1 MKHTKKALALLMVLV
16 MSLSLLT
23 VTAFAAGTGKITIE
37 NATAGMEYKLYK
49 VFDASYI
56 DGTSGGTKPAGATYT
71 IKDTDPWYP
80 LVSASGSPFT
90 LKEDP
95 THPGTYIVSIAEGQQ
110 ETAATWFQ
118 NVDASG
124 LAATQTKTPTN
135 NTVTFDGLDKG
146 YYYIKSGVGATVTLT
161 HANEA
166 RTVIDKN
173 QQPGWGTDPDDG
185 TKPGGKFIK
194 TGANGTG
201 TEYGTLGTA
210 DIGGKLDYKIHIC
223 KLDYKIDIFSATN
236 YQGDKMIKEY
246 IIEDTESPA
255 VFMHFST
262 IKVWVNGTELTK
274 GWVEGVDETSGNSHA
289 IGSSTTPA
297 TSKDDADWYVANADN
312 TDSKFSI
319 HINWLKSDGAFKF
332 DNNGKPNVI
341 KITYEGVLKS
351 KGVVYGDNGNLNTA
365 TLFVLPNGSTTR
377 AQVGNP
383 SETKAV
389 TYSGELFK
397 YTTENGVKK
406 PLAGAEF
413 TIVREGETAPL
424 AFYPSKAYAG
434 VYYLANDENWN
445 SEHVDHSDSSKK
457 ESMKVT
463 TLVTPTDGMII
474 TRGLAGGEYTITE
487 TKAPGGYNKLTASIK
502 MPLEQGGNPTAGV
515 NVTDVNKTLAADGSP
530 LSTPVAFQ
538 NVHVKEIENN
548 KGTVLPETGGI
559 GTTLFITLGALAVIG
574 TGLFLVTNKRISKE
588 NF

>member
-1 MKHTKKALALLMVLV
+1 MKHTKKALALLLALV

-23 VTAFAAGTGKITIE
+23 VTAFATGTGKITIK

-56 DGTSGGTKPAGATYT
+56 DGTEDGTKPAGATYT
-71 IKDTDPWYP
+71 IKSTDPWYSR
-80 LVSASGSPFT
+80 VDGDGNPFT
-90 LKEDP
+90 LTPDSA
-95 THPGTYIVSIAEGQQ
+95 HPGTYFVSIAEGQQ
-110 ETAATWFQ
+110 ETVATWFQ
-118 NVDASG
+118 RVDTSR
-124 LAATQTKTPTN
+124 LPATQTKTSTN
-135 NTVTFDGLDKG
+135 NTVIFDGLDKG

-161 HANEA
+161 HANEE

-173 QQPGWGTDPDDG
+173 QQPGWGTDPDS

-194 TGANGTG
+194 TGANGDG
-201 TEYGTLGTA
+201 TEYGALGTA
-210 DIGGKLDYKIHIC
+210 DIGG

-255 VFMHFST
+255 VFMHFNT

-274 GWVEGVDETSGNSHA
+274 GWVEGVDETSDTSHA
-289 IGSSTTPA
+289 IGSSETPA
-297 TSKDDADWYVANADN
+297 TSKADADWYVENADN

-365 TLFVLPNGSTTR
+365 TLFVVPKDSTER

-383 SETKAV
+383 SVTQAV
-389 TYSGELFK
+389 TYSGALLK
-397 YTTENGVKK
+397 YTTENGGAKK
-406 PLAGAEF
+406 TLAGAEF
-413 TIVREGETAPL
+413 TITREGEREPL
-424 AFYPSKAYAG
+424 KFYPSKAYAG
-434 VYYLANDENWN
+434 VYYLANEENLH
-445 SEHVDHSDSSKK
+445 SEHVDNPS
-457 ESMKVT
+457 EVT
-463 TLVTPTDGMII
+463 TLVTPADGMII
-474 TRGLAGGEYTITE
+474 IRGLAGGEYIVTE
-487 TKAPGGYNKLTASIK
+487 TKAPDGYNKLTASIK
-502 MPLEQGGNPTAGV
+502 MPLKQGSDLPDGITLT
-515 NVTDVNKTLAADGSP
+515 NVKKSLKADGTELP
-530 LSTPVAFQ
+530 TPIEFQ

>member
-23 VTAFAAGTGKITIE
+23 VTAFAAGTGKIIIE

-56 DGTSGGTKPAGATYT
+56 DGTEDGTKPAGATYT
-71 IKDTDPWYP
+71 IKDTDPWYFR
-80 LVSASGSPFT
+80 VDADGNPFT
-90 LKEDP
+90 LKEDSA
-95 THPGTYIVSIAEGQQ
+95 HPGTYIVSIAEGQQ
-110 ETAATWFQ
+110 ERVATWFQ
-118 NVDASG
+118 NVNTST
-124 LAATQTKTPTN
+124 LTATATATATG

-161 HANEA
+161 HANET
-166 RTVIDKN
+166 RKVIDKN
-173 QQPGWGTDPDDG
+173 QQPGWGTDPDDS

-201 TEYGTLGTA
+201 TKYGTLGTA
-210 DIGGKLDYKIHIC
+210 DIGS

-262 IKVWVNGTELTK
+262 IRVWVNGTELTK
-274 GWVEGVDETSGNSHA
+274 GWVEGVDETSTTSHA
-289 IGSSTTPA
+289 IGSSATPA
-297 TSKDDADWYVANADN
+297 TSTNDADWYVENADN

-319 HINWLKSDGAFKF
+319 HINWLNSEGTFKF

-351 KGVVYGDNGNLNTA
+351 KGVIYGDNGNLNTA
-365 TLFVLPNGSTTR
+365 TLYVLPNGSETR
-377 AQVGNP
+377 AQVGER
-383 SETKAV
+383 SEAKAV

-406 PLAGAEF
+406 TLAGAEF
-413 TIVREGETAPL
+413 TIMRAGETGPL
-424 AFYPSKAYAG
+424 AFYPSRLYAG

-445 SEHVDHSDSSKK
+445 SEHVDHHDETKK

-463 TLVTPTDGMII
+463 TLVTPADGMII
-474 TRGLAGGEYTITE
+474 IRGLAGGEYTVTE
-487 TKAPGGYNKLTASIK
+487 TKAPGGYNKLTAPIK
-502 MPLEQGGNPTAGV
+502 MPLEQGGNATAGV
-515 NVTDVNKTLAADGSP
+515 TVTDVNKTLAADGSP
-530 LSTPVAFQ
+530 LSTPAAFQ

-548 KGTVLPETGGI
+548 MGTVLPETGGI

>member
-23 VTAFAAGTGKITIE
+23 VTALAAGTGKITIE

-56 DGTSGGTKPAGATYT
+56 EGTTGDTKPAGATYT
-71 IKDTDPWYP
+71 IKSTDPWYP
-80 LVSASGSPFT
+80 LVKADDSPFT
-90 LKEDP
+90 LTEDNA
-95 THPGTYIVSIAEGQQ
+95 HPGTYIVSIVEGQQ
-110 ETAATWFQ
+110 ETVATWFQ

-124 LAATQTKTPTN
+124 LTPTQTETPTG
-135 NTVTFDGLDKG
+135 NTVTFNGLDKG
-146 YYYIKSGVGATVTLT
+146 YYYIKSAVGATVTLT
-161 HANEA
+161 HANET

-173 QQPGWGTDPDDG
+173 QQPGWGTDG
-185 TKPGGKFIK
+185 TKTGGKFIK
-194 TGANGTG
+194 TGANGAG
-201 TEYGTLGTA
+201 EEYGAFGTA
-210 DIGGKLDYKIHIC
+210 DIGG

-255 VFMHFST
+255 IFIHFST
-262 IKVWVNGTELTK
+262 IKVWVNGKELKK
-274 GWVEGVDETSGNSHA
+274 GWVEGVDENSDTSHA
-289 IGSSTTPA
+289 IGSSPTA
-297 TSKDDADWYVANADN
+297 TSKDDADWYVKNADN

-319 HINWLKSDGAFKF
+319 HINWLEDDGNFKF

-351 KGVVYGDNGNLNTA
+351 KGVIYGDNGNLNTA
-365 TLFVLPNGSTTR
+365 TLYVLPNGSTTK
-377 AQVGNP
+377 AQVSDL

-389 TYSGELFK
+389 TYSSELFK
-397 YTTENGVKK
+397 YTTENGDKK

-413 TIVREGETAPL
+413 TITRAGETKPL
-424 AFYPSKAYAG
+424 EFYPSKLYAG
-434 VYYLANDENWN
+434 VYYLANEENRT
-445 SEHVDHSDSSKK
+445 SEHVDPNST
-457 ESMKVT
+457 KVT
-463 TLVTPTDGMII
+463 TLVTPADGMII
-474 TRGLAGGEYTITE
+474 TRGLAGGNYTVSE
-487 TKAPGGYNKLTASIK
+487 TKAPDGYNKLTASIA
-502 MPLEQGGNPTAGV
+502 MPLEHGGNLVAGV
-515 NVTDVNKTLAADGSP
+515 QVTNVKKSLAVGGVQLD
-530 LSTPVAFQ
+530 TPVEFQ

>member
-1 MKHTKKALALLMVLV
+1 MKHTKKALALLMMLV

-23 VTAFAAGTGKITIE
+23 VTAFAAGTGTITIE

-56 DGTSGGTKPAGATYT
+56 DGTADGTKPAGATYT
-71 IKDTDPWYP
+71 IKSTDPWYS

-124 LAATQTKTPTN
+124 LAATKTETPTN

-173 QQPGWGTDPDDG
+173 QQPGWGTDPDS

-194 TGANGTG
+194 TGANGDG
-201 TEYGTLGTA
+201 TEYGALGTA
-210 DIGGKLDYKIHIC
+210 DIGG

-236 YQGDKMIKEY
+236 YQGDKMIEEY

-274 GWVEGVDETSGNSHA
+274 GWVEGVDETSGTSHA
-289 IGSSTTPA
+289 IGSSATPA
-297 TSKDDADWYVANADN
+297 TSKENADWYVENADN
-312 TDSKFSI
+312 ADSKFSI
-319 HINWLKSDGAFKF
+319 HINWLKEDGTFKF

-351 KGVVYGDNGNLNTA
+351 KGVVYGDNGNVNTA
-365 TLFVLPNGSTTR
+365 TLYVLPKDSTTR
-377 AQVGNP
+377 AQVGEP
-383 SETKAV
+383 SEAKAV

-397 YTTENGVKK
+397 YTTENGAKK

-413 TIVREGETAPL
+413 TITRTGETKPL
-424 AFYPSKAYAG
+424 AFYPSQAYAG
-434 VYYLANDENWN
+434 VYYLATDENWN
-445 SEHVDHSDSSKK
+445 SEHVDHRDETKK

-463 TLVTPTDGMII
+463 TLVTPADGMII
-474 TRGLAGGEYTITE
+474 IRGLAGGEYTVTE
-487 TKAPGGYNKLTASIK
+487 TKAPDGYNKLTAPIK
-502 MPLEQGGNPTAGV
+502 LPLEQGGNATAGV
-515 NVTDVNKTLAADGSP
+515 KVTDVNKTLAANGSP
-530 LSTPVAFQ
+530 LSTPAAFQ

>member
-1 MKHTKKALALLMVLV
+1 MKYTKKALALLMVLV

-23 VTAFAAGTGKITIE
+23 VTALAAGGTITIK

-49 VFDASYI
+49 VFDASYTA
-56 DGTSGGTKPAGATYT
+56 GTSGDTKPAGATYT
-71 IKDTDPWYP
+71 IKSTDPWYS
-80 LVSASGSPFT
+80 LVSAPGSPFT
-90 LKEDP
+90 LTKDAA
-95 THPGTYIVSIAEGQQ
+95 HAGTYIVSIEKGQQ
-110 ETAATWFQ
+110 ETVATWFQ

-124 LAATQTKTPTN
+124 LTATQTETPTDS
-135 NTVTFDGLDKG
+135 NTVTFDGLGKG

-161 HANEA
+161 HAKET
-166 RTVIDKN
+166 RKVIDKN
-173 QQPGWGTDPDDG
+173 QQPGWGTYPDS

-194 TGANGTG
+194 TGANGEG
-201 TEYGTLGTA
+201 TEYGALGTA
-210 DIGGKLDYKIHIC
+210 DIGG

-274 GWVEGVDETSGNSHA
+274 GWVEGVDETSDTSHA

-297 TSKDDADWYVANADN
+297 TSKENADWYVENADN
-312 TDSKFSI
+312 ADSKFSI
-319 HINWLKSDGAFKF
+319 HINWLKEDGTFKF

-341 KITYEGVLKS
+341 NITYEGVLKS
-351 KGVVYGDNGNLNTA
+351 KDVVYGDNGNRNTA
-365 TLFVLPNGSTTR
+365 TLYVLPNDSTER
-377 AQVGNP
+377 ALVGKP
-383 SETKAV
+383 SEATAV
-389 TYSGELFK
+389 TYSGELLK
-397 YTTENGVKK
+397 YTTENDVKK

-413 TIVREGETAPL
+413 TITRGEDAKPL

-434 VYYLANDENWN
+434 VYYLANKENWN
-445 SEHVDHSDSSKK
+445 SEHVDHSDSSKE

-463 TLVTPTDGMII
+463 TLITPTDGMII
-474 TRGLAGGEYTITE
+474 IRGLAGGEYIVTE
-487 TKAPGGYNKLTASIK
+487 TKAPDGYNKLTASIT
-502 MPLEQGGNPTAGV
+502 MPLKQGNDPTAGV
-515 NVTDVNKTLAADGSP
+515 TLTNVKKSLAADGKPLLSP
-530 LSTPVAFQ
+530 IEFQ

-548 KGTVLPETGGI
+548 MGTVLPETGGI

>member
-23 VTAFAAGTGKITIE
+23 VTAFAAGTGKIIIE

-56 DGTSGGTKPAGATYT
+56 DGTEDGTKPAGATYT
-71 IKDTDPWYP
+71 IKENDPWYSR
-80 LVSASGSPFT
+80 VSGDGNPFT
-90 LKEDP
+90 LTPDSA
-95 THPGTYIVSIAEGQQ
+95 HPGTHFVSIAEGQQ
-110 ETAATWFQ
+110 ETVATWFQ
-118 NVDASG
+118 NVNTST
-124 LAATQTKTPTN
+124 LEATQTKTPTN

-161 HANEA
+161 HANET
-166 RTVIDKN
+166 RKVIDKN
-173 QQPGWGTDPDDG
+173 QQPGWGTDPDS

-194 TGANGTG
+194 TGANGDG
-201 TEYGTLGTA
+201 TEYGALGTA
-210 DIGGKLDYKIHIC
+210 DIGG

-262 IKVWVNGTELTK
+262 IKVWVNGIELTK
-274 GWVEGVDETSGNSHA
+274 GWVEGVDETSDTSHA
-289 IGSSTTPA
+289 IGSSATPA
-297 TSKDDADWYVANADN
+297 TSKDDADWYVENADN

-319 HINWLKSDGAFKF
+319 HINWLKSDGTFKF
-332 DNNGKPNVI
+332 DNNGKSNVI

-351 KGVVYGDNGNLNTA
+351 KGVIYGDNGNLNTA
-365 TLFVLPNGSTTR
+365 TLFVVPKDSTER

-383 SETKAV
+383 SEAKAV

-397 YTTENGVKK
+397 YTTANGAKK

-413 TIVREGETAPL
+413 TIMRAGETKPL

-445 SEHVDHSDSSKK
+445 SEHVDHSDPSKK

-474 TRGLAGGEYTITE
+474 TRGLAGGEYTVTE
-487 TKAPGGYNKLTASIK
+487 TKAPDGYNKLTASIK
-502 MPLEQGGNPTAGV
+502 MPLKQGSDLPDGV
-515 NVTDVNKTLAADGSP
+515 TLTNVKKSLKADGTELP
-530 LSTPVAFQ
+530 TPIEFQ

>member
-23 VTAFAAGTGKITIE
+23 VTVLAAGTGKITIE

-56 DGTSGGTKPAGATYT
+56 DGTTGGTKPAGATYT
-71 IKDTDPWYP
+71 IKSTDPWYS
-80 LVSASGSPFT
+80 LVSASGSPFVLT
-90 LKEDP
+90 ED
-95 THPGTYIVSIAEGQQ
+95 TANPGTYIVSIAENQQ
-110 ETAATWFQ
+110 ETVATWFQ
-118 NVDASG
+118 SVDASS
-124 LAATQTKTPTN
+124 LTPTKTDTPTN
-135 NTVTFDGLDKG
+135 NTVTFSGLDKG

-161 HANEA
+161 HANET

-173 QQPGWGTDPDDG
+173 QQPGWGTDPVDG

-201 TEYGTLGTA
+201 EEYGTLGTA
-210 DIGGKLDYKIHIC
+210 DIGG

-246 IIEDTESPA
+246 IIEDTKGSA
-255 VFMHFST
+255 VFMYFST

-274 GWVEGVDETSGNSHA
+274 GWVEGKDETSETSHA
-289 IGSSTTPA
+289 IGSSATPA
-297 TSKDDADWYVANADN
+297 TSKADADWYVENASN
-312 TDSKFSI
+312 TDSNFSI
-319 HINWLKSDGAFKF
+319 HINWLKSDGTFKF

-341 KITYEGVLKS
+341 KITCEGMLKS
-351 KGVVYGDNGNLNTA
+351 KGVTYGDNGNQNTA
-365 TLFVLPNGSTTR
+365 TLFVLPNGSTAK
-377 AQVGNP
+377 AQVGDP
-383 SETKAV
+383 SKATAV
-389 TYSGELFK
+389 TYSSELFK
-397 YTTENGVKK
+397 YTTENGAKK

-413 TIVREGETAPL
+413 TIVRKGEAAPL
-424 AFYPSKAYAG
+424 AFYPSKLYAG
-434 VYYLANDENWN
+434 VYYLANEENWN
-445 SEHVDHSDSSKK
+445 SEHVDHSDPSKK

-463 TLVTPTDGMII
+463 TLVTPADGMII
-474 TRGLAGGEYTITE
+474 TRGLAGGEYTVTE
-487 TKAPGGYNKLTASIK
+487 TKAPDGYNKLTASIT
-502 MPLEQGGNPTAGV
+502 MPLERGGNTTAGV
-515 NVTDVNKTLAADGSP
+515 EVTDVNKTLAANGSP

>member
-23 VTAFAAGTGKITIE
+23 VTVLAAGGGKITIE

-56 DGTSGGTKPAGATYT
+56 DGTTGGTKPAGATYT
-71 IKDTDPWYP
+71 IKRSDPWYS
-80 LVSASGSPFT
+80 LVSASGSPFVLT
-90 LKEDP
+90 ED
-95 THPGTYIVSIAEGQQ
+95 TANPGTYIVSIAENQQ
-110 ETAATWFQ
+110 ETVATWFQ
-118 NVDASG
+118 SVDASG
-124 LAATQTKTPTN
+124 LTPTKTENPTG

-161 HANEA
+161 HANET

-185 TKPGGKFIK
+185 TKPGGKSIK

-210 DIGGKLDYKIHIC
+210 DIGGKLA
-223 KLDYKIDIFSATN
+223 YKIDIFSATN

-255 VFMHFST
+255 VFMHFNT

-274 GWVEGVDETSGNSHA
+274 GWVEGVDENSPTSHP
-289 IGSSTTPA
+289 IGSSTTSA
-297 TSKDDADWYVANADN
+297 TSKDDADWYVVNADN

-319 HINWLKSDGAFKF
+319 HINWLNSDGTFKF
-332 DNNGKPNVI
+332 NNNGKPNVI

-351 KGVVYGDNGNLNTA
+351 KGVIYSDNGNPNTA
-365 TLFVLPNGSTTR
+365 TLYVLPNGSTAK

-383 SETKAV
+383 SKATAV
-389 TYSGELFK
+389 TYSSELFK
-397 YTTENGVKK
+397 YTTENGAKK

-413 TIVREGETAPL
+413 TIMRKGDTTPL
-424 AFYPSKAYAG
+424 EFYPSKLYAG
-434 VYYLANDENWN
+434 VYYLANEENWN
-445 SEHVDHSDSSKK
+445 SEHVDHSDDSKK

-474 TRGLAGGEYTITE
+474 TRGLAGGEYTVTE
-487 TKAPGGYNKLTASIK
+487 TKAPDGYNKLTASIT
-502 MPLEQGGNPTAGV
+502 MPLEQGGNAAAGV
-515 NVTDVNKTLAADGSP
+515 TVTDVNKTLAANGSP
-530 LSTPVAFQ
+530 LSTPAAFQ

>member
-23 VTAFAAGTGKITIE
+23 VTAFAAGTGKIIIE

-56 DGTSGGTKPAGATYT
+56 EGTTGDTKPAGATYT
-71 IKDTDPWYP
+71 IKSTDPWYP
-80 LVSASGSPFT
+80 LVKADDSPFT
-90 LKEDP
+90 LTEDNA
-95 THPGTYIVSIAEGQQ
+95 HPGTYIVSIVEGQQ
-110 ETAATWFQ
+110 ETVATWFQ

-124 LAATQTKTPTN
+124 LTPTQTETPTG
-135 NTVTFDGLDKG
+135 NTVTFNGLDKG

-161 HANEA
+161 HANET

-173 QQPGWGTDPDDG
+173 QQPGWGTDG
-185 TKPGGKFIK
+185 TKTGGKFIK
-194 TGANGTG
+194 TGANGAG
-201 TEYGTLGTA
+201 EEYGAFGTA
-210 DIGGKLDYKIHIC
+210 DIGG

-255 VFMHFST
+255 IFIHFST
-262 IKVWVNGTELTK
+262 IKVWVNGTELKK
-274 GWVEGVDETSGNSHA
+274 GWVEGVDENSDTSHA
-289 IGSSTTPA
+289 IGSSPTA
-297 TSKDDADWYVANADN
+297 TSKDDADWYVKNADN

-319 HINWLKSDGAFKF
+319 HINWLEDDGTFKF

-351 KGVVYGDNGNLNTA
+351 KGVIYGDNGNLNTA
-365 TLFVLPNGSTTR
+365 TLYVLPNGSTTK
-377 AQVGNP
+377 AQVSDL

-389 TYSGELFK
+389 TYSSELFK
-397 YTTENGVKK
+397 YTTENGDKK

-413 TIVREGETAPL
+413 TITRAGETKPL
-424 AFYPSKAYAG
+424 EFYPSKLYAG
-434 VYYLANDENWN
+434 VYYLANEENRT
-445 SEHVDHSDSSKK
+445 SEHVDPNST
-457 ESMKVT
+457 KVT
-463 TLVTPTDGMII
+463 TLVTPADGMII
-474 TRGLAGGEYTITE
+474 TRGLAGGNYTVSE
-487 TKAPGGYNKLTASIK
+487 TKAPDGYNKLTASIA
-502 MPLEQGGNPTAGV
+502 MPLEHGGNLVAGV
-515 NVTDVNKTLAADGSP
+515 QVTNVKKSLAVGGVQLD
-530 LSTPVAFQ
+530 TPVEFQ

>member
-23 VTAFAAGTGKITIE
+23 VTAFAAGTGKIIIE

-56 DGTSGGTKPAGATYT
+56 DGTVGGTKPAGATYT
-71 IKDTDPWYP
+71 IKSTDPWYSR
-80 LVSASGSPFT
+80 VDADGNPFT
-90 LKEDP
+90 LTPD
-95 THPGTYIVSIAEGQQ
+95 TAHTDTYIVSIAEGQQ
-110 ETAATWFQ
+110 ETVATWFQ
-118 NVDASG
+118 RVDTSTLPAIE
-124 LAATQTKTPTN
+124 TVTPTN
-135 NTVTFDGLDKG
+135 NTVTFDGLDQG

-161 HANEA
+161 HANET

-173 QQPGWGTDPDDG
+173 QQPGWGTDPDS

-194 TGANGTG
+194 TGANGDG
-201 TEYGTLGTA
+201 TEYGALGTA
-210 DIGGKLDYKIHIC
+210 DIGG

-236 YQGDKMIKEY
+236 YQGDKMIEEY

-274 GWVEGVDETSGNSHA
+274 GWVEGVDETSDTSHA
-289 IGSSTTPA
+289 IGSSATPA
-297 TSKDDADWYVANADN
+297 TSKFDAEWYVENADN

-319 HINWLKSDGAFKF
+319 HINWLDGEGNFKF
-332 DNNGKPNVI
+332 ENNGKPNVI

-351 KGVVYGDNGNLNTA
+351 KGVIYGDNGNLNTA
-365 TLFVLPNGSTTR
+365 TLYVLPNGSTTR
-377 AQVGNP
+377 AQVGER
-383 SETKAV
+383 SEAKAV

-397 YTTENGVKK
+397 YTTENGAKK

-413 TIVREGETAPL
+413 TITRTGETKPL

-434 VYYLANDENWN
+434 VYYLANEENWN
-445 SEHVDHSDSSKK
+445 SEHVDHSDPLKK
-457 ESMKVT
+457 DSMKVT

-474 TRGLAGGEYTITE
+474 TRGLAGGEYTVTE
-487 TKAPGGYNKLTASIK
+487 IKAPDGYNKLTASIK

-515 NVTDVNKTLAADGSP
+515 NVTDVEKKLAANGSP
-530 LSTPVAFQ
+530 LLTPAAFQ

>member
-23 VTAFAAGTGKITIE
+23 VTVLAAGTGKITIE

-56 DGTSGGTKPAGATYT
+56 DGTTGGTKPAGATYT
-71 IKDTDPWYP
+71 IKSSDPWYS
-80 LVSASGSPFT
+80 LVSATGTPFKLT
-90 LKEDP
+90 EDSAN
-95 THPGTYIVSIAEGQQ
+95 PGTYFVSIEENKQ
-110 ETAATWFQ
+110 ETVATWFQ
-118 NVDASG
+118 NVDASS
-124 LAATQTKTPTN
+124 LTPTKAETPSS

-161 HANEA
+161 HANET

-173 QQPGWGTDPDDG
+173 QQPGWGTDPDDS

-194 TGANGTG
+194 TGANGDG
-201 TEYGTLGTA
+201 TEYGALGTA
-210 DIGGKLDYKIHIC
+210 DIGGKLA
-223 KLDYKIDIFSATN
+223 YKIDIFSATN

-246 IIEDTESPA
+246 IIEDTTGPA

-274 GWVEGVDETSGNSHA
+274 GWVEGVDETSGTSHA
-289 IGSSTTPA
+289 IGSSATA
-297 TSKDDADWYVANADN
+297 TSKDDADWYVENADN

-319 HINWLKSDGAFKF
+319 HINWLKSDGTFKF
-332 DNNGKPNVI
+332 DNSGKPNVI

-365 TLFVLPNGSTTR
+365 TLYVLPNGSTAK
-377 AQVGNP
+377 AQLGEP
-383 SETKAV
+383 SVAKAV

-397 YTTENGVKK
+397 YTTENGAKK
-406 PLAGAEF
+406 ALAGAEF
-413 TIVREGETAPL
+413 TIVRKGDTTPL
-424 AFYPSKAYAG
+424 AFYPSKLYAG
-434 VYYLANDENWN
+434 VYYLANEENWN
-445 SEHVDHSDSSKK
+445 SEHVDNTDSSKK

-463 TLVTPTDGMII
+463 TLVTPADGMII
-474 TRGLAGGEYTITE
+474 IRGLAGGEYTVTE
-487 TKAPGGYNKLTASIK
+487 TKAPGGYNKLPAPIT
-502 MPLEQGGNPTAGV
+502 MPLKQNGSPAAGV
-515 NVTDVNKTLAADGSP
+515 NVTDVKKSLAADGTP
-530 LSTPVAFQ
+530 LTPPAEFQ
-538 NVHVKEIENN
+538 NVHVREIENN

>member
-1 MKHTKKALALLMVLV
+1 MKYTKKALALLMVLV

-23 VTAFAAGTGKITIE
+23 VTAFAAGGGKITIE

-49 VFDASYI
+49 VFDASYT
-56 DGTSGGTKPAGATYT
+56 DGTVGGTKPAGATYT
-71 IKDTDPWYP
+71 IKSTDPWYP

-90 LKEDP
+90 LTEDSAH
-95 THPGTYIVSIAEGQQ
+95 TGTYIVSIAEGQQ
-110 ETAATWFQ
+110 ETVATWFQ
-118 NVDASG
+118 NVDASS
-124 LAATQTKTPTN
+124 LTATKTETPTN
-135 NTVTFDGLDKG
+135 NTVTFNGLDKG

-161 HANEA
+161 HANET

-173 QQPGWGTDPDDG
+173 QQPGWGTDPDDN

-194 TGANGTG
+194 TGANGIG
-201 TEYGTLGTA
+201 TEYGALGTA
-210 DIGGKLDYKIHIC
+210 DIGGKLA
-223 KLDYKIDIFSATN
+223 YKIDIFSATN

-262 IKVWVNGTELTK
+262 IKVCVNGTELTK
-274 GWVEGVDETSGNSHA
+274 GWVEGVDENSGTSHA

-297 TSKDDADWYVANADN
+297 ASKDDADWYVENADN

-319 HINWLKSDGAFKF
+319 HINWLESDGTFKF
-332 DNNGKPNVI
+332 DNNGKSNVI

-351 KGVVYGDNGNLNTA
+351 KGVIYGDNGNLNTA
-365 TLFVLPNGSTTR
+365 TLFVLPNESTTR

-383 SETKAV
+383 SEAKAV

-413 TIVREGETAPL
+413 TITRAGETKPL

-434 VYYLANDENWN
+434 VYYLANDENLN
-445 SEHVDHSDSSKK
+445 SEHVEHPS
-457 ESMKVT
+457 EVT

-474 TRGLAGGEYTITE
+474 IRGLAGGEYTVTE
-487 TKAPGGYNKLTASIK
+487 TKAPGGYNKLTASIT
-502 MPLEQGGNPTAGV
+502 MPLKQGNNPTAGV
-515 NVTDVNKTLAADGSP
+515 SVTNVKKLLAANGKP
-530 LSTPVAFQ
+530 LDTPIEFQ

-548 KGTVLPETGGI
+548 MGTVLPETGGI

>member
-56 DGTSGGTKPAGATYT
+56 DGTAGGTKPAGATYT
-71 IKDTDPWYP
+71 IKSSDPWYS
-80 LVSASGSPFT
+80 LVKAPGSPFT
-90 LKEDP
+90 LTEDSA
-95 THPGTYIVSIAEGQQ
+95 HPGTYIVSIAEGQQ

-124 LAATQTKTPTN
+124 LTATKTETPTN

-161 HANEA
+161 HANET

-173 QQPGWGTDPDDG
+173 QQPGWGTDPDS

-194 TGANGTG
+194 TGANGAG
-201 TEYGTLGTA
+201 TEYGALGTA
-210 DIGGKLDYKIHIC
+210 DIGG

-246 IIEDTESPA
+246 IIEDTKGPA
-255 VFMHFST
+255 VFMYFNT

-274 GWVEGVDETSGNSHA
+274 GWVEGVDETSDTSHA

-297 TSKDDADWYVANADN
+297 TSKDDADWYVANVDN

-383 SETKAV
+383 SEAKAI
-389 TYSGELFK
+389 TYSAELFK

-413 TIVREGETAPL
+413 TITRAGEAKPL

-434 VYYLANDENWN
+434 VYYLANEENWN
-445 SEHVDHSDSSKK
+445 SEHVDHSDASKE

-474 TRGLAGGEYTITE
+474 TRGLAGGKYTVTE
-487 TKAPGGYNKLTASIK
+487 TKAPDGYNKLTASIT

>member
-23 VTAFAAGTGKITIE
+23 VTALAAGGTITIE

-56 DGTSGGTKPAGATYT
+56 EGTTGDTKPAGATYT
-71 IKDTDPWYP
+71 IKSTDPWYP
-80 LVSASGSPFT
+80 LVKADDSPFT
-90 LKEDP
+90 LTEDNA
-95 THPGTYIVSIAEGQQ
+95 HPGTYIVSIVEGQQ
-110 ETAATWFQ
+110 ETVATWFQ

-124 LAATQTKTPTN
+124 LTPTQTETPTG
-135 NTVTFDGLDKG
+135 NTVTFNGLDKG
-146 YYYIKSGVGATVTLT
+146 YYYIKSAVGATVTLT
-161 HANEA
+161 HANET

-173 QQPGWGTDPDDG
+173 QQPGWGTDG
-185 TKPGGKFIK
+185 TKTGGKFIK
-194 TGANGTG
+194 TGANGAG
-201 TEYGTLGTA
+201 EEYGAFGTA
-210 DIGGKLDYKIHIC
+210 DIGG

-255 VFMHFST
+255 IFIHFST
-262 IKVWVNGTELTK
+262 IKVWVNGTELKK
-274 GWVEGVDETSGNSHA
+274 GWVEGVDENSDTSHA
-289 IGSSTTPA
+289 IGSSPTA
-297 TSKDDADWYVANADN
+297 TSKDDADWYVKNADN

-319 HINWLKSDGAFKF
+319 HINWLDSDGNFKF

-351 KGVVYGDNGNLNTA
+351 KGVIYGDNGNLNTA
-365 TLFVLPNGSTTR
+365 TLYVLPNGSTTK
-377 AQVGNP
+377 AQVSDL

-389 TYSGELFK
+389 TYSSELFK
-397 YTTENGVKK
+397 YTTENGDKK

-413 TIVREGETAPL
+413 TITRAGETKPL
-424 AFYPSKAYAG
+424 EFYPSKLYAG
-434 VYYLANDENWN
+434 VYYLANEENRT
-445 SEHVDHSDSSKK
+445 SEHVDPNST
-457 ESMKVT
+457 KVT
-463 TLVTPTDGMII
+463 TLVTPADGMII
-474 TRGLAGGEYTITE
+474 TRGLAGGNYTVSE
-487 TKAPGGYNKLTASIK
+487 TKAPDGYNKLTASIA
-502 MPLEQGGNPTAGV
+502 MPLEHGGNLVAGV
-515 NVTDVNKTLAADGSP
+515 QVTNVKKSLAVGGVQLD
-530 LSTPVAFQ
+530 TPVEFQ

>member
-23 VTAFAAGTGKITIE
+23 VMAFAAGGTGKITIE
-37 NATAGMEYKLYK
+37 NATAGMDYKLYK

-56 DGTSGGTKPAGATYT
+56 DGTTVGTKPAGATYT
-71 IKDTDPWYP
+71 IKDTDPWYS
-80 LVSASGSPFT
+80 LVKSGSPFKLT
-90 LKEDP
+90 AEDP
-95 THPGTYIVSIAEGQQ
+95 AHPDTYTVTIEENQQ
-110 ETAATWFQ
+110 ENVATWFQ
-118 NVDASG
+118 NVDASS
-124 LAATQTKTPTN
+124 LPPIKTEKPTG

-161 HANEA
+161 HANET

-173 QQPGWGTDPDDG
+173 QQPGWGTDPDDD

-201 TEYGTLGTA
+201 AEYGRLGTA
-210 DIGGKLDYKIHIC
+210 DIGG

-246 IIEDTESPA
+246 IIEDTESRA
-255 VFMHFST
+255 VFMHFNT
-262 IKVWVNGTELTK
+262 IRVWVNGNELTK
-274 GWVEGVDETSGNSHA
+274 GWVEGVDETSTSSHP
-289 IGSSTTPA
+289 IGSSTTSA
-297 TSKDDADWYVANADN
+297 TSKDNADWYVENADN

-319 HINWLKSDGAFKF
+319 HINWLNSDGTFKF

-351 KGVVYGDNGNLNTA
+351 EGVIYSDNGNPNTA
-365 TLFVLPNGSTTR
+365 TLFVQPNGSTAK
-377 AQVGNP
+377 AQVGEP
-383 SETKAV
+383 SVAKAV
-389 TYSGELFK
+389 TYSSELFK
-397 YTTENGVKK
+397 YTTENGAQK
-406 PLAGAEF
+406 PLAGAKF
-413 TIVREGETAPL
+413 TITRDGDTNLLE
-424 AFYPSKAYAG
+424 FYPSKAYAG
-434 VYYLANDENWN
+434 VYYLATDENWK
-445 SEHVDHSDSSKK
+445 SEHVDHSDDTKK
-457 ESMKVT
+457 DSMKVT
-463 TLVTPTDGMII
+463 TLVTPADGMII
-474 TRGLAGGEYTITE
+474 IRGLAGGEYTITE
-487 TKAPGGYNKLTASIK
+487 TKAPDGYNKLTASIK
-502 MPLEQGGNPTAGV
+502 MPLEQGGNATAGV
-515 NVTDVNKTLAADGSP
+515 KVTDVEKTLAANGSP
-530 LSTPVAFQ
+530 LSTPAAFQ

>member
-23 VTAFAAGTGKITIE
+23 VTVLAAGTGKITIE

-56 DGTSGGTKPAGATYT
+56 DGTAGGTKPAGATYT
-71 IKDTDPWYP
+71 IKSSDPWYP
-80 LVSASGSPFT
+80 LVSAYGSPFT
-90 LKEDP
+90 LKKDP
-95 THPGTYIVSIAEGQQ
+95 TITGTYIVSIAEGDQ

-118 NVDASG
+118 NVDVSG
-124 LAATQTKTPTN
+124 LTATKSETPTN

-161 HANEA
+161 HANET

-173 QQPGWGTDPDDG
+173 QQPGWGTDPVDG

-201 TEYGTLGTA
+201 EEYGTLGTA
-210 DIGGKLDYKIHIC
+210 DIGG

-246 IIEDTESPA
+246 IIEDTKGSA
-255 VFMHFST
+255 VFMYFST

-274 GWVEGVDETSGNSHA
+274 GWVEGKDETSETSHA
-289 IGSSTTPA
+289 IGSSATPA
-297 TSKDDADWYVANADN
+297 TSKADADWYVENASN
-312 TDSKFSI
+312 TDSNFSI
-319 HINWLKSDGAFKF
+319 HINWLNSDGTFKF

-351 KGVVYGDNGNLNTA
+351 KGVVYGDNGNVNTA
-365 TLFVLPNGSTTR
+365 TLFVLPNGSTAK
-377 AQVGNP
+377 AQVGDP
-383 SETKAV
+383 SKATAV
-389 TYSGELFK
+389 TYSSELFK
-397 YTTENGVKK
+397 YTTENGAKK

-413 TIVREGETAPL
+413 TIVRKGEAAPL
-424 AFYPSKAYAG
+424 AFYPSKLYAG
-434 VYYLANDENWN
+434 VYYLANEENWN
-445 SEHVDHSDSSKK
+445 SEHVDHSDPSKK

-463 TLVTPTDGMII
+463 TLVTPADGMII
-474 TRGLAGGEYTITE
+474 TRGLAGGEYTVTE
-487 TKAPGGYNKLTASIK
+487 TKAPDGYNKLTASIT
-502 MPLEQGGNPTAGV
+502 MPLERGGNTTAGV
-515 NVTDVNKTLAADGSP
+515 EVTDVNKTLAANGSP

>member
-23 VTAFAAGTGKITIE
+23 VTAFAAGTGKIIIE

-56 DGTSGGTKPAGATYT
+56 EGTGSTKPAGATYT
-71 IKDTDPWYP
+71 IKSTDPWYS
-80 LVSASGSPFT
+80 LVKASGSPFT
-90 LKEDP
+90 LTEDSA
-95 THPGTYIVSIAEGQQ
+95 HHGTYTVSIAEGNQ

-118 NVDASG
+118 SVDASS
-124 LAATQTKTPTN
+124 LTPTKTEKPTN

-161 HANEA
+161 HANET

-173 QQPGWGTDPDDG
+173 QQPGWGTDPDS

-194 TGANGTG
+194 TGANGDG
-201 TEYGTLGTA
+201 TEYGALGTA
-210 DIGGKLDYKIHIC
+210 DIGG

-236 YQGDKMIKEY
+236 YQGDKMIEEY

-274 GWVEGVDETSGNSHA
+274 GWVEGVDETSGTSHA
-289 IGSSTTPA
+289 IGSSATPA
-297 TSKDDADWYVANADN
+297 TSKENADWYVENADN
-312 TDSKFSI
+312 ADSKFSI
-319 HINWLKSDGAFKF
+319 HINWLKEDGTFKF

-351 KGVVYGDNGNLNTA
+351 KGVVYGDNGNVNTA
-365 TLFVLPNGSTTR
+365 TLYVLPKDSTTR
-377 AQVGNP
+377 AQVGEP
-383 SETKAV
+383 SEAKAV

-397 YTTENGVKK
+397 YTTENGAKK

-413 TIVREGETAPL
+413 TITRTGETKPL
-424 AFYPSKAYAG
+424 AFYPSQAYAG
-434 VYYLANDENWN
+434 VYYLATDENWN
-445 SEHVDHSDSSKK
+445 SEHVDHRDETKK

-463 TLVTPTDGMII
+463 TLVTPADGMII
-474 TRGLAGGEYTITE
+474 IRGLAGGEYTVTE
-487 TKAPGGYNKLTASIK
+487 TKAPDGYNKLTAPIK
-502 MPLEQGGNPTAGV
+502 LPLEQGGNATAGV
-515 NVTDVNKTLAADGSP
+515 KVTDVNKTLAANGSP
-530 LSTPVAFQ
+530 LSTPAAFQ

>member
-23 VTAFAAGTGKITIE
+23 VTVLAAGTGKIIIE

-56 DGTSGGTKPAGATYT
+56 DGTAEGTKPAGATYT
-71 IKDTDPWYP
+71 IKSSDPWYS
-80 LVSASGSPFT
+80 LVSNAPDSPFT
-90 LKEDP
+90 LTEDSA
-95 THPGTYIVSIAEGQQ
+95 HPGTFTVSIAEGQQ
-110 ETAATWFQ
+110 ETVATWFQ
-118 NVDASG
+118 NVGASG
-124 LAATQTKTPTN
+124 LTATKTETPTN
-135 NTVTFDGLDKG
+135 NTVTFDGLDRG

-161 HANEA
+161 HANET

-173 QQPGWGTDPDDG
+173 QQPGWGTDPDENN
-185 TKPGGKFIK
+185 KPGGKSIK

-201 TEYGTLGTA
+201 TEYGALGTA
-210 DIGGKLDYKIHIC
+210 DIGGKLA
-223 KLDYKIDIFSATN
+223 YKIDIFSATN

-255 VFMHFST
+255 VFMHFNT
-262 IKVWVNGTELTK
+262 IRVWVNGNELTK
-274 GWVEGVDETSGNSHA
+274 GWVQGVDENSPTSHP
-289 IGSSTTPA
+289 IGSSATSA
-297 TSKDDADWYVANADN
+297 TSKDDADWYVENTDN
-312 TDSKFSI
+312 TDNKFSI
-319 HINWLKSDGAFKF
+319 HINWLNSDGTFKF
-332 DNNGKPNVI
+332 DNSGKPNVI

-351 KGVVYGDNGNLNTA
+351 EGVIYSDDGNPNTA
-365 TLFVLPNGSTTR
+365 TLFVLPNDSTAKAR
-377 AQVGNP
+377 VGAP
-383 SETKAV
+383 SVAKAV
-389 TYSGELFK
+389 TYSSELFK
-397 YTTENGVKK
+397 YTTENNGKK

-413 TIVREGETAPL
+413 TITRDGETTPL

-434 VYYLANDENWN
+434 VYYLATDENWK
-445 SEHVDHSDSSKK
+445 SEHVDHSDDTKK

-463 TLVTPTDGMII
+463 TLVTPADGMII
-474 TRGLAGGEYTITE
+474 IRGLAGGKYTVTE
-487 TKAPGGYNKLTASIK
+487 TKAPDGYNKLTASIT
-502 MPLEQGGNPTAGV
+502 MPLEQGGNATEGV
-515 NVTDVNKTLAADGSP
+515 TVTDVNKTLAANGSP
-530 LSTPVAFQ
+530 MSTPAAFL

>member
-23 VTAFAAGTGKITIE
+23 VTAFAAGTGKIIIE

-56 DGTSGGTKPAGATYT
+56 DGTVGGTKPAGATYT
-71 IKDTDPWYP
+71 IKSTDPWYSR
-80 LVSASGSPFT
+80 VDADGNPFT
-90 LKEDP
+90 LTPD
-95 THPGTYIVSIAEGQQ
+95 TAHTDTYIVSIAEGQQ
-110 ETAATWFQ
+110 ETVATWFQ
-118 NVDASG
+118 RVDTSTLPAIE
-124 LAATQTKTPTN
+124 TVTPTN
-135 NTVTFDGLDKG
+135 NTVTFDGLDQG

-161 HANEA
+161 HANET

-173 QQPGWGTDPDDG
+173 QQPGWGTDPDS

-194 TGANGTG
+194 TGANGDG
-201 TEYGTLGTA
+201 TEYGALGTA
-210 DIGGKLDYKIHIC
+210 DIGG

-236 YQGDKMIKEY
+236 YQGDKMIEEY

-274 GWVEGVDETSGNSHA
+274 GWVEGVDETSGTSHA
-289 IGSSTTPA
+289 IGSSATPA
-297 TSKDDADWYVANADN
+297 TSKENADWYVENADN
-312 TDSKFSI
+312 ADSKFSI
-319 HINWLKSDGAFKF
+319 HINWLKEDGTFKF

-351 KGVVYGDNGNLNTA
+351 KGVVYGDNGNVNTA
-365 TLFVLPNGSTTR
+365 TLYVLPKDSTTR
-377 AQVGNP
+377 AQVGEP
-383 SETKAV
+383 SEAKAV

-397 YTTENGVKK
+397 YTTENGAKK

-413 TIVREGETAPL
+413 TITRTGETKPL
-424 AFYPSKAYAG
+424 AFYLSQAYAG
-434 VYYLANDENWN
+434 VYYLATDENWN
-445 SEHVDHSDSSKK
+445 SEHVDHRDETKK

-463 TLVTPTDGMII
+463 TLVTPADGMII
-474 TRGLAGGEYTITE
+474 IRGLAGGEYTVTE
-487 TKAPGGYNKLTASIK
+487 TKAPDGYNKLTAPIK
-502 MPLEQGGNPTAGV
+502 LPLEQGGNATAGV
-515 NVTDVNKTLAADGSP
+515 KVTDVNKTLAANGSP
-530 LSTPVAFQ
+530 LSTPAAFQ

>member
-1 MKHTKKALALLMVLV
+1 
-16 MSLSLLT
+16 
-23 VTAFAAGTGKITIE
+23 
-37 NATAGMEYKLYK
+37 MEYKLYK

-56 DGTSGGTKPAGATYT
+56 DGTADGTKPAGATYT
-71 IKDTDPWYP
+71 IKSTDPWYP

-118 NVDASG
+118 NVNTSA
-124 LAATQTKTPTN
+124 LEATQTKTPTN

-161 HANEA
+161 HANET

-173 QQPGWGTDPDDG
+173 QQPGWGTDPDS

-201 TEYGTLGTA
+201 EEYGTLGTA
-210 DIGGKLDYKIHIC
+210 DIGG

-246 IIEDTESPA
+246 IIEDTKGPA

-274 GWVEGVDETSGNSHA
+274 GWVEGVDETSDTSHA
-289 IGSSTTPA
+289 IGSSATPA
-297 TSKDDADWYVANADN
+297 TSKDDADWYVANVDN

-319 HINWLKSDGAFKF
+319 HINWLNNDGTFKF
-332 DNNGKPNVI
+332 NNNGKPNVI

-365 TLFVLPNGSTTR
+365 TLFVLPNGSTER

-383 SETKAV
+383 SEAKAV

-474 TRGLAGGEYTITE
+474 IRGLAGGEYIVTE
-487 TKAPGGYNKLTASIK
+487 TKAPDGYNKLTAPIK

-515 NVTDVNKTLAADGSP
+515 NVTDVKKSLKADGSP
-530 LSTPVAFQ
+530 LDTPIEFQ

>member
-23 VTAFAAGTGKITIE
+23 VTAFAAGTGKIIIE

-56 DGTSGGTKPAGATYT
+56 DGTAVGTKPAGATYT
-71 IKDTDPWYP
+71 IKSTDPWYS

-90 LKEDP
+90 LTED
-95 THPGTYIVSIAEGQQ
+95 TAHPGTYTVSIAEGQQ
-110 ETAATWFQ
+110 ETVAAWFQ
-118 NVDASG
+118 NVDASS
-124 LAATQTKTPTN
+124 LTTTKTETPTN

-146 YYYIKSGVGATVTLT
+146 YYYIKSEVGATVTLT
-161 HANEA
+161 HANET
-166 RTVIDKN
+166 RKVIDKN
-173 QQPGWGTDPDDG
+173 QQPGWGTDPDDS

-201 TEYGTLGTA
+201 TDYGALGTA
-210 DIGGKLDYKIHIC
+210 DIGG

-262 IKVWVNGTELTK
+262 VRVWVNDNELTK
-274 GWVEGVDETSGNSHA
+274 GWMEGVDETASRSHA
-289 IGSSTTPA
+289 LGDWGSASA
-297 TSKDDADWYVANADN
+297 SLADADWYVENADN

-319 HINWLKSDGAFKF
+319 HINWLKNDGTFKF
-332 DNNGKPNVI
+332 DNNGKSNVI

-351 KGVVYGDNGNLNTA
+351 KGVIYGDNGNLNTA
-365 TLFVLPNGSTTR
+365 TLFVLPNDSTTR

-383 SETKAV
+383 SEAKAV

-413 TIVREGETAPL
+413 TITRAGDPEPL

-434 VYYLANDENWN
+434 VYYLANEENWN
-445 SEHVDHSDSSKK
+445 SEHVDHSDASKK

-474 TRGLAGGEYTITE
+474 TRGLAGGEYIVTE
-487 TKAPGGYNKLTASIK
+487 IKAPDGYNKLTASIT
-502 MPLEQGGNPTAGV
+502 MPLEQGGNATAGV
-515 NVTDVNKTLAADGSP
+515 KVTDVNKTLAANGTT
-530 LSTPVAFQ
+530 LVTPIAFQ

>member
-23 VTAFAAGTGKITIE
+23 VTAFAAGTGKIIIE

-71 IKDTDPWYP
+71 IKSTDPWYS

-90 LKEDP
+90 LTPD
-95 THPGTYIVSIAEGQQ
+95 TAHTDTYIVSIAEGQQ
-110 ETAATWFQ
+110 ETVATWFQ
-118 NVDASG
+118 NVDTST
-124 LAATQTKTPTN
+124 LAATKTETPTN

-161 HANEA
+161 HANET

-173 QQPGWGTDPDDG
+173 QQPGWGTDPDDS
-185 TKPGGKFIK
+185 TRPGGKFIK

-201 TEYGTLGTA
+201 TEYGALGTA
-210 DIGGKLDYKIHIC
+210 DIGG

-274 GWVEGVDETSGNSHA
+274 GWVEGVDETSGTSHA
-289 IGSSTTPA
+289 IGSSATPA
-297 TSKDDADWYVANADN
+297 TSKENADWYVENADN

-319 HINWLKSDGAFKF
+319 HINWLDGERNFKF
-332 DNNGKPNVI
+332 ENNGKPNVI

-351 KGVVYGDNGNLNTA
+351 KGVIYGDNGNLNTA
-365 TLFVLPNGSTTR
+365 TLFVVPKDSTER

-383 SETKAV
+383 SEAKAV

-413 TIVREGETAPL
+413 TIMRAGEAKPL
-424 AFYPSKAYAG
+424 EFYPSKAYAG
-434 VYYLANDENWN
+434 VYYLANKENWN
-445 SEHVDHSDSSKK
+445 SEHVDRTDPLKTE

-463 TLVTPTDGMII
+463 TLVTPADGMII
-474 TRGLAGGEYTITE
+474 IRGLAGGEYTVTE
-487 TKAPGGYNKLTASIK
+487 TKAPDGYNKLTASIK
-502 MPLEQGGNPTAGV
+502 MPLEQGGNSTAGV
-515 NVTDVNKTLAADGSP
+515 NVTDVNKTLAANGKP
-530 LSTPVAFQ
+530 LDTPAAFQ

>member
-23 VTAFAAGTGKITIE
+23 VTVLAAGGGKITIE

-56 DGTSGGTKPAGATYT
+56 DGTADGTKPAGATYT
-71 IKDTDPWYP
+71 IKSSDPWYS
-80 LVSASGSPFT
+80 LVSATGTPFT
-90 LKEDP
+90 LTEDSAN
-95 THPGTYIVSIAEGQQ
+95 PGTYFVSIAENQQ
-110 ETAATWFQ
+110 ENVATWFQ

-124 LAATQTKTPTN
+124 LTATQTETPSN
-135 NTVTFDGLDKG
+135 NTVTFAGLDKG

-161 HANEA
+161 HANET

-173 QQPGWGTDPDDG
+173 QQPGWGTDPDDS

-194 TGANGTG
+194 TGANGAG
-201 TEYGTLGTA
+201 TEYGALGTA
-210 DIGGKLDYKIHIC
+210 DIGG

-246 IIEDTESPA
+246 IIDDTESRA
-255 VFMHFST
+255 VFMHFNT
-262 IKVWVNGTELTK
+262 IRVWVNGNELTK
-274 GWVEGVDETSGNSHA
+274 GWVEGVDETSATSHP

-297 TSKDDADWYVANADN
+297 TSKDNADWYVENDDN

-319 HINWLKSDGAFKF
+319 HINWLNSDGTFKF

-341 KITYEGVLKS
+341 KITCEGVLKS
-351 KGVVYGDNGNLNTA
+351 EGVIYGDNGNLNTA
-365 TLFVLPNGSTTR
+365 TLYVLPNGSTGK
-377 AQVGNP
+377 AQLGEP
-383 SETKAV
+383 SVAKAV
-389 TYSGELFK
+389 TYSSELFK
-397 YTTENGVKK
+397 YTMENGAQK
-406 PLAGAEF
+406 PLAGAKF
-413 TIVREGETAPL
+413 TITRDGETAPL

-434 VYYLANDENWN
+434 VYYLASEENWN
-445 SEHVDHSDSSKK
+445 SEHVDNTDPSKK

-463 TLVTPTDGMII
+463 TLVTPADGMII
-474 TRGLAGGEYTITE
+474 IRGLAGGKYTVTE
-487 TKAPGGYNKLTASIK
+487 TKAPDGYNKLTASIT
-502 MPLEQGGNPTAGV
+502 MPLEQGGNAAAGV
-515 NVTDVNKTLAADGSP
+515 TVTNAKKSLAADGTQ
-530 LSTPVAFQ
+530 LTPPAEFQ

>member
-1 MKHTKKALALLMVLV
+1 MKHTKKALALLAALV

-23 VTAFAAGTGKITIE
+23 ATAFAEGTSKIIIE

-56 DGTSGGTKPAGATYT
+56 DGTAGGTKPAGATYT
-71 IKDTDPWYP
+71 IKSADPWYS
-80 LVSASGSPFT
+80 LVNASGSPFILT
-90 LKEDP
+90 ED
-95 THPGTYIVSIAEGQQ
+95 TANPGTYIVSITEGQQ
-110 ETAATWFQ
+110 ETVATWFQ
-118 NVDASG
+118 NVDASS
-124 LAATQTKTPTN
+124 LTATKTETPTN

-161 HANEA
+161 HANET

-173 QQPGWGTDPDDG
+173 QQPGWGTDPDDS

-201 TEYGTLGTA
+201 TEYGALGTA
-210 DIGGKLDYKIHIC
+210 DIGG

-262 IKVWVNGTELTK
+262 VKVWVNGTELTK
-274 GWVEGVDETSGNSHA
+274 GWVEGIDETSNTSHA
-289 IGSSTTPA
+289 IGSSTTSA
-297 TSKDDADWYVANADN
+297 TSKNDADWYVENADN

-319 HINWLKSDGAFKF
+319 HINWLKSDGTFKF
-332 DNNGKPNVI
+332 DNNGKSNVI

-351 KGVVYGDNGNLNTA
+351 KGVIYGDNGNLNTA
-365 TLFVLPNGSTTR
+365 TLFVLPNDSTTR

-383 SETKAV
+383 SEAKAV

-413 TIVREGETAPL
+413 TITRAGDTEPL
-424 AFYPSKAYAG
+424 AFYPSMAYAG
-434 VYYLANDENWN
+434 VYYLANEENWI
-445 SEHVDHSDSSKK
+445 SEHVAKGAAATD
-457 ESMKVT
+457 
-463 TLVTPTDGMII
+463 TLVTPADGKII
-474 TRGLAGGEYTITE
+474 IRGLGGGSYTVTE
-487 TKAPGGYNKLTASIK
+487 TKAPDGYNKLNAPVTL
-502 MPLEQGGNPTAGV
+502 PLEQGGNATAGV
-515 NVTDVNKTLAADGSP
+515 SVTNVEKALKADGTDLP
-530 LSTPVAFQ
+530 TPMEFT
-538 NVHVKEIENN
+538 NVHVKEVENN

>member
-1 MKHTKKALALLMVLV
+1 MKHTKKALALLMMLV

-23 VTAFAAGTGKITIE
+23 VTVFAAGTGKIIIE

-56 DGTSGGTKPAGATYT
+56 DGTTGGTKPAGATYT
-71 IKDTDPWYP
+71 IKSTDPWYS
-80 LVSASGSPFT
+80 LVSVPGSPFT
-90 LKEDP
+90 LTED
-95 THPGTYIVSIAEGQQ
+95 TAHAGTYTVSIAEGQQ
-110 ETAATWFQ
+110 ETVATWFQ
-118 NVDASG
+118 NIDASG
-124 LAATQTKTPTN
+124 LTATVTKTAIN

-161 HANEA
+161 HANEI

-173 QQPGWGTDPDDG
+173 QQPGWGTDPDDS

-201 TEYGTLGTA
+201 EAYGALGTA
-210 DIGGKLDYKIHIC
+210 DIGG

-262 IKVWVNGTELTK
+262 VKVWVNGSELTK
-274 GWVEGVDETSGNSHA
+274 GWVEGVDETSTASHP
-289 IGSSTTPA
+289 IGSSTTSA
-297 TSKDDADWYVANADN
+297 TSKDDAEWYVENADN

-319 HINWLKSDGAFKF
+319 HINWLKNDGTFKF

-365 TLFVLPNGSTTR
+365 TLFVLPKDSETK
-377 AQVGNP
+377 AQVGAP
-383 SETKAV
+383 SEAKAV

-397 YTTENGVKK
+397 YTMENGVKK

-413 TIVREGETAPL
+413 TIARESDLTPL
-424 AFYPSKAYAG
+424 EFYPSKGYAG
-434 VYYLANDENWN
+434 VYYLANEENWN
-445 SEHVDHSDSSKK
+445 SGLVDNSDASKK

-463 TLVTPTDGMII
+463 KLVTPADGMII
-474 TRGLAGGEYTITE
+474 TRGLAGGNYIVTE
-487 TKAPGGYNKLTASIK
+487 TKAPDGYNKLTASI
-502 MPLEQGGNPTAGV
+502 MTPLEQGGNAIAGV
-515 NVTDVNKTLAADGSP
+515 EVKNVKKSLAADGK
-530 LSTPVAFQ
+530 TQTATEEFQ

-574 TGLFLVTNKRISKE
+574 TGVFLVTNKRISKE

>member
-49 VFDASYI
+49 VFDASYT

-71 IKDTDPWYP
+71 IKSTDPWYS
-80 LVSASGSPFT
+80 LVSASGSPFKLT
-90 LKEDP
+90 KD
-95 THPGTYIVSIAEGQQ
+95 TAHADDSTYIVSIEEGQQ
-110 ETAATWFQ
+110 ETVATWFQ
-118 NVDASG
+118 SVDASS
-124 LAATQTKTPTN
+124 LTATKTETPTN
-135 NTVTFDGLDKG
+135 TNTVTFNGLDKG
-146 YYYIKSGVGATVTLT
+146 YYYIKSEVGATVTLT
-161 HANEA
+161 HANET
-166 RTVIDKN
+166 RKVIDKN
-173 QQPGWGTDPDDG
+173 QQPGWGTDPDS

-201 TEYGTLGTA
+201 TEYGALGTA
-210 DIGGKLDYKIHIC
+210 DIGGT
-223 KLDYKIDIFSATN
+223 LDYKIDIFSATN

-262 IKVWVNGTELTK
+262 IRVWVNGKELTK
-274 GWVEGVDETSGNSHA
+274 GWVEGVDDNSDTSHA
-289 IGSSTTPA
+289 IGSSATPA
-297 TSKDDADWYVANADN
+297 TSKENADWYVVNADN
-312 TDSKFSI
+312 NDSKFSI
-319 HINWLKSDGAFKF
+319 HINWLKSDETFKF
-332 DNNGKPNVI
+332 DNKGKPNVI

-351 KGVVYGDNGNLNTA
+351 KDVVYGDNGNLNTA
-365 TLFVLPNGSTTR
+365 TLYVLPNGSTTR
-377 AQVGNP
+377 AQVGER
-383 SETKAV
+383 SEATAV

-397 YTTENGVKK
+397 YTTENGSKK
-406 PLAGAEF
+406 PLADAEF
-413 TIVREGETAPL
+413 TIMRAGETGPL

-434 VYYLANDENWN
+434 VYYLANEENWN
-445 SEHVDHSDSSKK
+445 SEHVDHRDETKK

-463 TLVTPTDGMII
+463 TLVTPADGMII
-474 TRGLAGGEYTITE
+474 IRGLAGGEYIVTE
-487 TKAPGGYNKLTASIK
+487 TKAPGGYNKLTASIT
-502 MPLEQGGNPTAGV
+502 MPLGQGSNPAAGV
-515 NVTDVNKTLAADGSP
+515 TLTDVKKSLAADGSP

>member
-1 MKHTKKALALLMVLV
+1 MKYTKKALALLMMLV
-16 MSLSLLT
+16 ISLSLLT
-23 VTAFAAGTGKITIE
+23 ATAFAAGGGKITIE

-56 DGTSGGTKPAGATYT
+56 DGTAGGTKPAGATYT
-71 IKDTDPWYP
+71 IKDTDPWYSR
-80 LVSASGSPFT
+80 VNVDGNPFT
-90 LKEDP
+90 LTPD
-95 THPGTYIVSIAEGQQ
+95 TAHPGTYIVSIAEGQQ

-118 NVDASG
+118 NVNTST
-124 LAATQTKTPTN
+124 LEATQAKTPTN

-161 HANEA
+161 HANET

-173 QQPGWGTDPDDG
+173 QQPGWGTDPVDG

-194 TGANGTG
+194 TGANGAG
-201 TEYGTLGTA
+201 DEYGTLGTA
-210 DIGGKLDYKIHIC
+210 DIGG

-246 IIEDTESPA
+246 IIEDTKGSA

-274 GWVEGVDETSGNSHA
+274 GWVEGVDENSNTSHA
-289 IGSSTTPA
+289 IGSSATPA
-297 TSKDDADWYVANADN
+297 TSKSDADWYVENTDN
-312 TDSKFSI
+312 TDSNFSI
-319 HINWLKSDGAFKF
+319 HINWLKSDGKFKF

-341 KITYEGVLKS
+341 KITYEGMLKS
-351 KGVVYGDNGNLNTA
+351 EGVIYGDNGNPNTA
-365 TLFVLPNGSTTR
+365 TLFVLPNGSTER
-377 AQVGNP
+377 AQVGDP
-383 SETKAV
+383 SVATAV
-389 TYSGELFK
+389 TYSAELFK

-406 PLAGAEF
+406 SLAGAEF
-413 TIVREGETAPL
+413 TITRAGGAEPL
-424 AFYPSKAYAG
+424 AFYPSKDYAG
-434 VYYLANDENWN
+434 VYYLANKENWN
-445 SEHVDHSDSSKK
+445 SEHVDHSDESKK

-463 TLVTPTDGMII
+463 TLVTPNDGMII
-474 TRGLAGGEYTITE
+474 IRGLAGGEYIVTE
-487 TKAPGGYNKLTASIK
+487 TKAPDGYNKLTASIK
-502 MPLEQGGNPTAGV
+502 MPLKQGSDLPDGV
-515 NVTDVNKTLAADGSP
+515 TLTNVKKSLKADGTELP
-530 LSTPVAFQ
+530 TPIEFQ

>member
-23 VTAFAAGTGKITIE
+23 VTAFAAGTGKIIIE

-56 DGTSGGTKPAGATYT
+56 DGTVGGTKPAGATYT
-71 IKDTDPWYP
+71 IKSTDPWYSR
-80 LVSASGSPFT
+80 VDADGNPFT
-90 LKEDP
+90 LTPD
-95 THPGTYIVSIAEGQQ
+95 TAHTDTYIVSIAEGQQ
-110 ETAATWFQ
+110 ETVATWFQ
-118 NVDASG
+118 RVDTST
-124 LAATQTKTPTN
+124 LPATETVTPTN
-135 NTVTFDGLDKG
+135 NTVTFDGLDQG

-161 HANEA
+161 HANET

-173 QQPGWGTDPDDG
+173 QQPGWGTDPDS

-194 TGANGTG
+194 TGANGDG
-201 TEYGTLGTA
+201 TEYGALGTA
-210 DIGGKLDYKIHIC
+210 DIGG

-236 YQGDKMIKEY
+236 YQGDKMIEEY

-262 IKVWVNGTELTK
+262 VKVWVNGTELTK
-274 GWVEGVDETSGNSHA
+274 GWVEGVDETSDTSHA
-289 IGSSTTPA
+289 IGSSATPA
-297 TSKDDADWYVANADN
+297 TSKFDAEWYVENADN

-319 HINWLKSDGAFKF
+319 HINWLDGEGNFKF
-332 DNNGKPNVI
+332 ENNGKPNVI

-351 KGVVYGDNGNLNTA
+351 KGVIYGDNGNLNTA
-365 TLFVLPNGSTTR
+365 TLYVLPNGSTTR
-377 AQVGNP
+377 AQVGER
-383 SETKAV
+383 SEAKAV

-397 YTTENGVKK
+397 YTTENGAKK

-413 TIVREGETAPL
+413 TITRTGETKPL

-434 VYYLANDENWN
+434 VYYLANEENWN
-445 SEHVDHSDSSKK
+445 SEHVDHSDQLKK
-457 ESMKVT
+457 DSMKVT

-474 TRGLAGGEYTITE
+474 TRGLAGGEYTVTE
-487 TKAPGGYNKLTASIK
+487 IKAPDGYNKLTASIK

-515 NVTDVNKTLAADGSP
+515 NVTDVEKKLAADGSP
-530 LSTPVAFQ
+530 LLTPAAFQ

>member
-56 DGTSGGTKPAGATYT
+56 DGTAGGTKPAGATYT
-71 IKDTDPWYP
+71 IKSSDPWYS
-80 LVSASGSPFT
+80 LVKASGSPFT
-90 LKEDP
+90 LTEDSA
-95 THPGTYIVSIAEGQQ
+95 HPGTYIVSIAEGQQ

-124 LAATQTKTPTN
+124 LTATKTETPTN

-161 HANEA
+161 HANET

-173 QQPGWGTDPDDG
+173 QQPGWGTDPDS

-194 TGANGTG
+194 TGANGAG
-201 TEYGTLGTA
+201 TEYGALGTA
-210 DIGGKLDYKIHIC
+210 DIGG

-246 IIEDTESPA
+246 IIEDTKGPA
-255 VFMHFST
+255 VFMYFNT

-274 GWVEGVDETSGNSHA
+274 GWVEGVDETSDTSHA

-297 TSKDDADWYVANADN
+297 TSKDDADWYVANVDN

-377 AQVGNP
+377 AQVGDP
-383 SETKAV
+383 SEAKAV
-389 TYSGELFK
+389 TYSAELFK

-406 PLAGAEF
+406 SLAGAEF
-413 TIVREGETAPL
+413 TIMRAGETAPL
-424 AFYPSKAYAG
+424 AFYPSKTYAG

-445 SEHVDHSDSSKK
+445 SEHVDHSDPSKK

-474 TRGLAGGEYTITE
+474 TRGLAGGKYIVTE
-487 TKAPGGYNKLTASIK
+487 TKAPDGYNKLTASIT

>member
-23 VTAFAAGTGKITIE
+23 VTAFAAGTGKIIIE

-56 DGTSGGTKPAGATYT
+56 GGMAGDTKPAGATYT
-71 IKDTDPWYP
+71 IKSSDPWYS
-80 LVSASGSPFT
+80 LVKASGSPFT

-95 THPGTYIVSIAEGQQ
+95 TITGTYIVSIAEGNQ

-118 NVDASG
+118 SVDASG
-124 LAATQTKTPTN
+124 LAATKTEKATN
-135 NTVTFDGLDKG
+135 NTVTFEGLDQG

-161 HANEA
+161 HANET

-173 QQPGWGTDPDDG
+173 QQPGWGTDPDSA
-185 TKPGGKFIK
+185 KPGGKFIK

-201 TEYGTLGTA
+201 TEYGALGTA
-210 DIGGKLDYKIHIC
+210 DIGG

-255 VFMHFST
+255 VFMHFNT
-262 IKVWVNGTELTK
+262 IKVWVNDEELTK
-274 GWVEGVDETSGNSHA
+274 GWVEGVDETSDTSHA
-289 IGSSTTPA
+289 IGSSATAA
-297 TSKDDADWYVANADN
+297 TSKNDADWYVENADN

-319 HINWLKSDGAFKF
+319 HINWLKSDGTFKF

-365 TLFVLPNGSTTR
+365 TLFVVPKDSTER

-383 SETKAV
+383 SEAKAV

-397 YTTENGVKK
+397 YTTENSGAKK

-413 TIVREGETAPL
+413 TITRGDGAEPL
-424 AFYPSKAYAG
+424 AFYPSKDYAG
-434 VYYLANDENWN
+434 VYYLANEENLH
-445 SEHVDHSDSSKK
+445 SEHVDNPS
-457 ESMKVT
+457 EVT
-463 TLVTPTDGMII
+463 TLVTPADGMII
-474 TRGLAGGEYTITE
+474 IRGLAGGEYTVTE
-487 TKAPGGYNKLTASIK
+487 TKAPDGYNKLTAPIK
-502 MPLEQGGNPTAGV
+502 LPLEQGGNATAGV
-515 NVTDVNKTLAADGSP
+515 KVTDVNKTLAANGSP
-530 LSTPVAFQ
+530 LSTPAAFQ

>member
-1 MKHTKKALALLMVLV
+1 MKYTKKALALLMMLV
-16 MSLSLLT
+16 ISLSLLT
-23 VTAFAAGTGKITIE
+23 ATAFAAGGGKITIE

-56 DGTSGGTKPAGATYT
+56 DGTAGGTKPAGATYT
-71 IKDTDPWYP
+71 IKDTDPWYSR
-80 LVSASGSPFT
+80 VTASGSPFT
-90 LKEDP
+90 LKKDP
-95 THPGTYIVSIAEGQQ
+95 TITGTYIVSIAEGDQ

-118 NVDASG
+118 NVDVSS
-124 LAATQTKTPTN
+124 LTATKSETPTN

-161 HANEA
+161 HANET

-173 QQPGWGTDPDDG
+173 QQPGWGTDPSDS
-185 TKPGGKFIK
+185 TKPGG
-194 TGANGTG
+194 
-201 TEYGTLGTA
+201 
-210 DIGGKLDYKIHIC
+210 

-246 IIEDTESPA
+246 IIEDTKGSA

-262 IKVWVNGTELTK
+262 IKVWVNGIEQTK
-274 GWVEGVDETSGNSHA
+274 GWVEGVDENSNTSHA
-289 IGSSTTPA
+289 IGSSATPA
-297 TSKDDADWYVANADN
+297 TSKADADWYVVNTDN
-312 TDSKFSI
+312 TDSNFSI
-319 HINWLKSDGAFKF
+319 HINWLKSDGKFKF

-341 KITYEGVLKS
+341 KITYEGMLKS
-351 KGVVYGDNGNLNTA
+351 EGVIYGDNGNPNTA
-365 TLFVLPNGSTTR
+365 TLFVLPNGSTER
-377 AQVGNP
+377 AQVGDP
-383 SETKAV
+383 SVAKAV
-389 TYSGELFK
+389 TYSAELFK

-406 PLAGAEF
+406 SLAGAEF
-413 TIVREGETAPL
+413 TITRAGETEPL
-424 AFYPSKAYAG
+424 EFYPSKAYAG

-445 SEHVDHSDSSKK
+445 SEHVDNSDPSKK

-474 TRGLAGGEYTITE
+474 TRGLAGGEYTVKE
-487 TKAPGGYNKLTASIK
+487 TKAPDGYNRLTAPIT
-502 MPLEQGGNPTAGV
+502 MPLEKNGNPTAGV
-515 NVTDVNKTLAADGSP
+515 NVTDVEKTLAPDGSQ
-530 LSTPVAFQ
+530 LQTPAAFQ

>member
-23 VTAFAAGTGKITIE
+23 VTAFAAGTGKIIIE
-37 NATAGMEYKLYK
+37 NATAGMDYNLYK

-71 IKDTDPWYP
+71 IKSTDPWYS

-90 LKEDP
+90 LTPD
-95 THPGTYIVSIAEGQQ
+95 TAHTDTYIVSIAEGQQ
-110 ETAATWFQ
+110 ETVATWFQ
-118 NVDASG
+118 NVDTST
-124 LAATQTKTPTN
+124 LAATKTETPTN

-161 HANEA
+161 HANET

-173 QQPGWGTDPDDG
+173 QQPGWGTDPDDS
-185 TKPGGKFIK
+185 TRPGGKFIK

-201 TEYGTLGTA
+201 TEYGALGTA
-210 DIGGKLDYKIHIC
+210 DIGG

-274 GWVEGVDETSGNSHA
+274 GWVEGVDETSDTSHA
-289 IGSSTTPA
+289 IGSSATPA
-297 TSKDDADWYVANADN
+297 TSKENADWYVENADN

-319 HINWLKSDGAFKF
+319 HINWLDGERNFKF
-332 DNNGKPNVI
+332 ENNGKPNVI

-351 KGVVYGDNGNLNTA
+351 KGVIYGDNGNLNTA
-365 TLFVLPNGSTTR
+365 TLFVVPKDSTER

-383 SETKAV
+383 SEAKAV

-413 TIVREGETAPL
+413 TIMRAGEAKPL
-424 AFYPSKAYAG
+424 EFYPSKAYAG
-434 VYYLANDENWN
+434 VYYLANKENWN
-445 SEHVDHSDSSKK
+445 SEHVDRTDPLKTE

-463 TLVTPTDGMII
+463 TLVTPADGMII
-474 TRGLAGGEYTITE
+474 IRGLAGGEYTVTE
-487 TKAPGGYNKLTASIK
+487 TKAPDGYNKLTASIK
-502 MPLEQGGNPTAGV
+502 MPLEQGGNSTAGV
-515 NVTDVNKTLAADGSP
+515 NVTDVNKTLATNGKP
-530 LSTPVAFQ
+530 LDTPAAFQ

>member
-23 VTAFAAGTGKITIE
+23 VTAFAAGTGKIIIE

-56 DGTSGGTKPAGATYT
+56 DGTVGGTKPAGATYT
-71 IKDTDPWYP
+71 IKDTDPWYSR
-80 LVSASGSPFT
+80 VDADGNPFT
-90 LKEDP
+90 LTPD
-95 THPGTYIVSIAEGQQ
+95 TAHTDTYIVSIAEGQQ
-110 ETAATWFQ
+110 ETVATWFQ
-118 NVDASG
+118 RVDTST
-124 LAATQTKTPTN
+124 LPATETVTPTN
-135 NTVTFDGLDKG
+135 NTVTFDGLDQG

-161 HANEA
+161 HANET

-173 QQPGWGTDPDDG
+173 QQPGWGTDPDS

-194 TGANGTG
+194 TGANGDG
-201 TEYGTLGTA
+201 TEYGALGTA
-210 DIGGKLDYKIHIC
+210 DIGG

-236 YQGDKMIKEY
+236 YQGDKMIEEY

-297 TSKDDADWYVANADN
+297 TSKFDADWYVANADN

-319 HINWLKSDGAFKF
+319 HINWLDGEGNFKF
-332 DNNGKPNVI
+332 ENNGKPNVI

-351 KGVVYGDNGNLNTA
+351 KGVIYGDNGNLNTA
-365 TLFVLPNGSTTR
+365 TLYVLPNGSTTR
-377 AQVGNP
+377 AQVGER
-383 SETKAV
+383 SEAKAV

-413 TIVREGETAPL
+413 TITRTGETKPL

-434 VYYLANDENWN
+434 VYYLATDENWN
-445 SEHVDHSDSSKK
+445 SEHVDHRDETKK

-463 TLVTPTDGMII
+463 TLVTPADGMII
-474 TRGLAGGEYTITE
+474 IRGLAGGEYTVTE
-487 TKAPGGYNKLTASIK
+487 TKAPDGYNKLTAPIK
-502 MPLEQGGNPTAGV
+502 LPLEQGGNATAGV
-515 NVTDVNKTLAADGSP
+515 KVTDVNKTLAADGSP

>member
-23 VTAFAAGTGKITIE
+23 VTALAAGGTITIE

-49 VFDASYI
+49 VFDASYT
-56 DGTSGGTKPAGATYT
+56 DGTAGTKPAGATYT
-71 IKDTDPWYP
+71 IKSTDPWYD
-80 LVSASGSPFT
+80 LVSDPSSPFK
-90 LKEDP
+90 LKED
-95 THPGTYIVSIAEGQQ
+95 TAHADGSTYIVSIEEGQQ
-110 ETAATWFQ
+110 ETVATWFQ
-118 NVDASG
+118 SVDASS
-124 LAATQTKTPTN
+124 LTATKTETPTN
-135 NTVTFDGLDKG
+135 NTVIFDGLDQG

-161 HANEA
+161 HANET

-173 QQPGWGTDPDDG
+173 QQPGWGTDPDS

-194 TGANGTG
+194 TGANGKG
-201 TEYGTLGTA
+201 GEYGALGTA
-210 DIGGKLDYKIHIC
+210 DIGGT
-223 KLDYKIDIFSATN
+223 LDYKIDIFSATN

-246 IIEDTESPA
+246 IIEDAESPA

-262 IKVWVNGTELTK
+262 IKVWVNGIELTK
-274 GWVEGVDETSGNSHA
+274 GWVEGVDETSERSHA
-289 IGSSTTPA
+289 IGSSATPA
-297 TSKDDADWYVANADN
+297 TSTDDADWYVVNADN

-319 HINWLKSDGAFKF
+319 HINWLDGDGNFKF

-351 KGVVYGDNGNLNTA
+351 KDVVYGDNGNLNTA

-377 AQVGNP
+377 AQVGEP
-383 SETKAV
+383 SEAKAV

-397 YTTENGVKK
+397 YTTEHGSKK
-406 PLAGAEF
+406 PLADAEF
-413 TIVREGETAPL
+413 TITRTGETGPL
-424 AFYPSKAYAG
+424 AFYPSRLYAG
-434 VYYLANDENWN
+434 VYYLANEENWN

-463 TLVTPTDGMII
+463 TLVTPADGMII
-474 TRGLAGGEYTITE
+474 IRGLAGGEYIVTE

-502 MPLEQGGNPTAGV
+502 MPLKQGSDLPDGV
-515 NVTDVNKTLAADGSP
+515 TLTNVKKSLAADGGVLP
-530 LSTPVAFQ
+530 APVEFQ